1 MSEAVV
7 DDIVAVL
14 PPLLQSLEAL
24 GFIARYLNPPDFG
37 SVMAEAGEPDG
48 VLRAEVP
55 RLATW
60 PAEFSEVKNALKA
73 ASDAALAAFDGL
85 RAVENGNGDLV
96 SVFKALRHA
105 PRAQEALYPLVA
117 KLPPVSQFFVEPSL
131 REDAALLDRLAQ
143 PANADT
149 GIFHDHN
156 EPGSRGGSSLYVPEY
171 YTPDRAWP
179 LVMALHGGSG
189 NGRGFLWSWLRD
201 ARSHGAI
208 LVAPTAIG
216 STWALM
222 GGDVDTPNLMRILG
236 TVRSRWN
243 VDATKMLLTG
253 MSDGGTFCYVSGLES
268 ASPFTHLAPVSA
280 TFHPL
285 MAEMADADRLRG
297 LPIHLVHGMLDW
309 MFPVQVARQ
318 TRQLLSAAGANV
330 IYRELDDLSHTYP
343 REMNAP
349 MLKWLREA

>member
-37 SVMAEAGEPDG
+37 SVMEQAGEPDG

-60 PAEFSEVKNALKA
+60 PAEFGDVKDALRA

-85 RAVENGNGDLV
+85 RAVENGDGDLI

-131 REDAALLDRLAQ
+131 REDTALLDRLAQ
-143 PANADT
+143 PANDDT

-156 EPGSRGGSSLYVPEY
+156 EPGSRGGFSLYVPEY

-179 LVMALHGGSG
+179 LVMAMHGGSG
-189 NGRGFLWSWLRD
+189 NGRGFLLSWLRD

-208 LVAPTAIG
+208 LVAPTATG
-216 STWALM
+216 PTWPLM
-222 GGDVDTPNLMRILG
+222 GDETDTPNLARILIS
-236 TVRSRWN
+236 VRSRWN
-243 VDATKMLLTG
+243 VDSKRMLLSG
-253 MSDGGTFCYVSGLES
+253 MSDGGTFCYVTGFTST
-268 ASPFTHLAPVSA
+268 SPV
-280 TFHPL
+280 
-285 MAEMADADRLRG
+285 
-297 LPIHLVHGMLDW
+297 
-309 MFPVQVARQ
+309 
-318 TRQLLSAAGANV
+318 
-330 IYRELDDLSHTYP
+330 
-343 REMNAP
+343 
-349 MLKWLREA
+349 